1 MPTSSSEGERAVNLA
16 IQDLSM
22 TSTFMFRHF
31 GFFDFSKSYSTK
43 NYFSKNIPDKKK
55 MVSMKTSN
63 PLMIKCD
70 N

>member
-22 TSTFMFRHF
+22 TFMFRHF

-43 NYFSKNIPDKKK
+43 NYFSKNIPDKKNGFHENIKSLDDK
-55 MVSMKTSN
+55 M
-63 PLMIKCD
+63 
-70 N
+70 